1 MENVPQLTP
10 DCFVKTTV
18 SEPDVM
24 IFPAASFLI
33 RVSVVVLPDVNES
46 TPLVRLDCAGL
57 TEPGITVIVGAK
69 PPDIAIPSSFAD
81 IVDGVPAV
89 VPVNTAE

>member
-1 MENVPQLTP
+1 MPELTP

-24 IFPAASFLI
+24 MFPAASFLI
-33 RVSVVVLPDVNES
+33 RVSVVVLPDVIEA

-57 TEPGITVIVGAK
+57 TEPGTTVIVGAK
-69 PPDIAIPSSFAD
+69 PPEIAIPSNLAEIED
-81 IVDGVPAV
+81 DVPAV
-89 VPVNTAE
+89 VPVNTDE